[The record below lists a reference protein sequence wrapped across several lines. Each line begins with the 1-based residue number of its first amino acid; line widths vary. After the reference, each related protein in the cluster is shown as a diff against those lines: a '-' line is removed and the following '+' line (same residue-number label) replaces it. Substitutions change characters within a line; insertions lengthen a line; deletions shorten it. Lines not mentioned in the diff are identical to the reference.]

1 MPNKPMLNKRVLI
14 SGASVAGP
22 ALAYW
27 LERYGCAVTIVEH
40 ADALRGGGQAVDF
53 KREVHRTVL
62 ERMGIL
68 DEVHRRSTTPTDL
81 HIIDENER
89 VLATMPSSVM
99 RGFGPR
105 LARSDSGHSS
115 CTVLFGSDIGAS
127 SFRS

>member
-53 KREVHRTVL
+53 KGEVHRTVL

-89 VLATMPSSVM
+89 VLATMPAT
-99 RGFGPR
+99 P
-105 LARSDSGHSS
+105 ADSWLRAG
-115 CTVLFGSDIGAS
+115 GGAS
-127 SFRS
+127 GCATGRSPSRCR